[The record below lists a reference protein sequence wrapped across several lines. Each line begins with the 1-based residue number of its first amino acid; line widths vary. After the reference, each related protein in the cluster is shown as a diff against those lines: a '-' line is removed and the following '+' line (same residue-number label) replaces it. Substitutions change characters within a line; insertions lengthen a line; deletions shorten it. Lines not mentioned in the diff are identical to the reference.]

1 MENNTSIIIFDSLM
15 TIVLFVFA
23 SILVLTIAG
32 WLLGVYYKFS
42 GITRPDYL
50 KDFLGR
56 CVCALVFIGYV
67 LGLFFQICYIGFE
80 NTEPINEN
88 GIPACIIQFHT
99 KYPFDPEHEQY
110 IKSILEAMDDCR

>member
-50 KDFLGR
+50 KDYFWR
-56 CVCALVFIGYV
+56 CVCALFFIGCI
-67 LGLFFQICYIGFE
+67 LGWFYQICYIGFE
-80 NTEPINEN
+80 NTEPIN
-88 GIPACIIQFHT
+88 GIPASIQFHT
-99 KYPFDPEHEQY
+99 KFPFNPEHEQY
-110 IKSILEAMDDCR
+110 IKSILEALEDCR